1 MSVDRSE
8 IKTLY
13 ILAAAFAGFLL
24 AGYFLRH
31 TFSAILTS
39 LVIAYLFNP
48 LLKYLEKKGF
58 DRITAL
64 ALLYGIAALAT
75 LFASFFLIPY
85 FLHQT
90 EALAKSL
97 PSYIQNIRAGME
109 SWKLRMAPYY
119 AGEEGAWL
127 LEQAEGYLALLL
139 HDISG
144 TGYRQIIG
152 LFFGVFDLALAPI
165 LVFLIL
171 CYKEFFKEIIM
182 RMVPASEGRHL
193 AELGEKINRS
203 LERFIIGMVL
213 DCLIVGTMTAAALY
227 LLGIEFPL
235 LNGLFAGFA
244 CMVPFLGM
252 MVAVIPAAFIGY
264 AKNGDLYMIP
274 KVVAVYFLLHV
285 IIEGNLIKPL
295 VMKRTLRLNPL
306 AVIFSVMA
314 MGELLG
320 FWGIVLAVPMA
331 AVIKICAGEVREL
344 IVAGRLVNGTD
355 HP

>member
-1 MSVDRSE
+1 
-8 IKTLY
+8 
-13 ILAAAFAGFLL
+13 
-24 AGYFLRH
+24 
-31 TFSAILTS
+31 
-39 LVIAYLFNP
+39 
-48 LLKYLEKKGF
+48 
-58 DRITAL
+58 
-64 ALLYGIAALAT
+64 
-75 LFASFFLIPY
+75 
-85 FLHQT
+85 
-90 EALAKSL
+90 
-97 PSYIQNIRAGME
+97 
-109 SWKLRMAPYY
+109 
-119 AGEEGAWL
+119 
-127 LEQAEGYLALLL
+127 
-139 HDISG
+139 
-144 TGYRQIIG
+144 
-152 LFFGVFDLALAPI
+152 
-165 LVFLIL
+165 
-171 CYKEFFKEIIM
+171 M

-193 AELGEKINRS
+193 AELGGKINRS
-203 LERFIIGMVL
+203 LERFMIGMVF

-252 MVAVIPAAFIGY
+252 MVAMIPAAFIGY

-274 KVVAVYFLLHV
+274 KVVAVYFLIHV

-344 IVAGRLVNGTD
+344 IVDARQTHDTD